1 MNGHQGM
8 LEIPGDEQRL
18 GDAQRE
24 HDRPAGGRT
33 PRVGR
38 RGAQVRAALADGR
51 RLCDPGPDWEI
62 EGDVTQDTGE

>member
-1 MNGHQGM
+1 MRSENTTA
-8 LEIPGDEQRL
+8 L
-18 GDAQRE
+18 
-24 HDRPAGGRT
+24 PAAGP

-62 EGDVTQDTGE
+62 EGEVTQDTGE